1 MGSFPRSNEV
11 QRLFIKE
18 LVQGTIAEAMQN
30 SLRSKGIHYLIEE
43 ELMGF
48 LKDRR

>member
-30 SLRSKGIHYLIEE
+30 SLRSKGIH
-43 ELMGF
+43 
-48 LKDRR
+48 